1 HIQKVTEEIAETLG
15 LKKATGALVASLNKD
30 GPAEKSGIKAGDVI
44 LELDGKPVPKMR
56 KLPRIVAETEVD
68 KPVDVIVWRDGK
80 KVTVKVII
88 GRLDEDQVAAAKS
101 GEKDKGGDKMVDPLG
116 LTLAEISPATRER
129 FKLDDE
135 ARGVVVTEVADD
147 GVAFEKGIRPGDL
160 IVEVSQDEVTSPDQV
175 IAKIDAA
182 RKDGNKRVLLL
193 IEGQTGLRFV
203 ALSID
208 KDK

>member
-1 HIQKVTEEIAETLG
+1 MLFR
-15 LKKATGALVASLNKD
+15 S
-30 GPAEKSGIKAGDVI
+30 
-44 LELDGKPVPKMR
+44 
-56 KLPRIVAETEVD
+56 
-68 KPVDVIVWRDGK
+68 
-80 KVTVKVII
+80 
-88 GRLDEDQVAAAKS
+88 
-101 GEKDKGGDKMVDPLG
+101 
-116 LTLAEISPATRER
+116 R